1 MLDVNFSELLVIAV
15 VALIVVGPERLP
27 KVARTIGLLFGRVQ
41 RYVSEIKMDI
51 NRELKL
57 EELRKIE
64 ADMRTGARNLEHTM
78 TDEVNRAEQGLKA
91 TAASLEAQVALT
103 PAAHTEPAASSLQ
116 LEPGA
121 GSAPAKPEKPA

>member
-15 VALIVVGPERLP
+15 VALIVIGPERLP
-27 KVARTIGLLFGRVQ
+27 KVARTVGLLFGRVQ
-41 RYVSEIKMDI
+41 RYVSEVKTDI

-57 EELRKIE
+57 DELRKIE
-64 ADMRTGARNLEHTM
+64 ADMRASAHNLEHTM

-103 PAAHTEPAASSLQ
+103 PTQPATTISPP
-116 LEPGA
+116 LEPEA
-121 GSAPAKPEKPA
+121 GSTPAKPEKSA